1 METLNI
7 SDKAE
12 IKSLIER
19 GIRVHDEIKGIRED
33 FKKEVTELAQ
43 KINVKPALLNKA
55 IKVAAKSSLSKSR
68 EEVETLEEILEAA
81 GRG

>member
-19 GIRVHDEIKGIRED
+19 GLKVQQEISDLRED
-33 FKKEVTELAQ
+33 LKGLVKETAQ

-55 IKVAAKSSLSKSR
+55 IRVAFKSSLSKSR